1 MPEKYSPTIENYL
14 GLLYVLD
21 RDGEPAVGTR
31 IAEQLGVS
39 PPTVTN
45 TLKRM
50 VRDGLVEMDASH
62 LPHLTPSG
70 CEAARSLMRRHM
82 LAEWMLSHLLSWS
95 KTHEEAH
102 RFEHAISPELEEA
115 LIRELKSPALC
126 PHGNPLPG
134 YEDVV
139 ADWVPLIKIKAGSKG
154 IVRRIH
160 ELAEDTPHVLSFL
173 EEKKVEPGA
182 PMKILENLP
191 FNQTVTVE
199 VASKT
204 FAVGYAMAQYIFLEL
219 EDF

>member
-50 VRDGLVEMDASH
+50 VRDGLVEMDTSH